1 MGILSGMTGFA
12 RVTSSGDFGTL
23 SAEARS
29 VNGRGLDMRL
39 RLPDA
44 TGHLEAEARGRIKAA
59 FERGSVSITV
69 SLERPASAESAVHV
83 DEARLKAF
91 ALAGRDLVDKG
102 LAAPPRI
109 DGLLALRGVIIS
121 EEQADTGD
129 AGAAEADSVLLGIL
143 DEAIAALKSARQAE
157 GAQLKAVL
165 EAQISEIEA
174 LTQQAASHPAATA
187 DAIRERLKQKIDD
200 LLPAD
205 IDPDR
210 LAQEAA
216 LLAVKADVREEIDR
230 LTGHVEAARSLLAG
244 GSPCGRKLDFLA
256 QEFNREVNTLCSKS
270 ADRGLTEIGLAMKHV
285 VDQFREQV
293 QNLE

>member
-1 MGILSGMTGFA
+1 MAVLSGMTGFA
-12 RVTSSGDFGTL
+12 RAVSSGDFGTL

-29 VNGRGLDMRL
+29 VNGRGLDIRL
-39 RLPDA
+39 RLPDG
-44 TGHLEAEARGRIKAA
+44 TGHLEAEARARIKAA
-59 FERGSVSITV
+59 FERGSVSINI
-69 SLERPASAESAVHV
+69 SLEKPADTESAVHI
-83 DEARLKAF
+83 DEARLRTL
-91 ALAGRDLVDKG
+91 ALAGRDLVEKG

-109 DGLLALRGVIIS
+109 DGLLALRGVIVS
-121 EEQADTGD
+121 EDQTVSGEADTAQSD
-129 AGAAEADSVLLGIL
+129 TAILNIL
-143 DEAIAALKSARQAE
+143 DEAIAALKSARQTE

-165 EAQISEIEA
+165 ETQISEIEA
-174 LTQQAASHPAATA
+174 LKQQAASHPAASA
-187 DAIRERLKQKIDD
+187 EAIRDRLKQKIDD
-200 LLPAD
+200 LLPSG

-230 LTGHVEAARSLLAG
+230 LTGHVEAARSLLEG

-270 ADRGLTEIGLAMKHV
+270 SDRGLTEIGLAMKHV
-285 VDQFREQV
+285 VDQLREQV

>member
-1 MGILSGMTGFA
+1 MGVLSGMTGFA
-12 RVTSSGDFGTL
+12 RATSSGDFGTL

-29 VNGRGLDMRL
+29 VNGRGLDIRL
-39 RLPDA
+39 RLPDG
-44 TGHLEAEARGRIKAA
+44 TGHLEAEARSRIKAA
-59 FERGSVSITV
+59 FVRGSVSITV
-69 SLERPASAESAVHV
+69 SLEKPASVEAGAHI
-83 DEARLKAF
+83 DEARLRAL

-121 EEQADTGD
+121 EDQAATGD
-129 AGAAEADSVLLGIL
+129 AITAQADSAVLAVI
-143 DEAIAALKSARQAE
+143 DEVAAALKSARQAE
-157 GAQLKAVL
+157 GAQLKPVL
-165 EAQISEIEA
+165 EAQISEIEH
-174 LTQQAASHPAATA
+174 LKQQAASHPAAA
-187 DAIRERLKQKIDD
+187 AEAIRDRLKQKIDD
-200 LLPAD
+200 LLPSG
-205 IDPDR
+205 IDADR

-270 ADRGLTEIGLAMKHV
+270 SDRGLTEIGLSMKHV

>member
-1 MGILSGMTGFA
+1 MSVLSGMTGFA
-12 RVTSSGDFGTL
+12 RATSSGDFGTL

-39 RLPDA
+39 RLPDG
-44 TGHLEAEARGRIKAA
+44 TGHLEAEARSRIKAA
-59 FERGSVSITV
+59 FERGSVSINI
-69 SLERPASAESAVHV
+69 SLEKPADIEAAVHI
-83 DEARLKAF
+83 DEARLRIL
-91 ALAGRDLVDKG
+91 ALAGRDLVAKG

-109 DGLLALRGVIIS
+109 DGLLALRGVIVS
-121 EEQADTGD
+121 EDQSGRQEVDTGQSD
-129 AGAAEADSVLLGIL
+129 AAVLSVL
-143 DEAIAALKSARQAE
+143 DEAVAALKSARQDE
-157 GAQLKAVL
+157 GAQLKTVL

-174 LTQQAASHPAATA
+174 LKQQAASHPAAGA
-187 DAIRERLKQKIDD
+187 EAIRERLKQKIDD
-200 LLPAD
+200 LLPSG

-216 LLAVKADVREEIDR
+216 ILAVKADVREEIDR
-230 LTGHVEAARSLLAG
+230 LTGHVEAARGLLAG

-270 ADRGLTEIGLAMKHV
+270 SDRGLTEIGLAMKHV

>member
-1 MGILSGMTGFA
+1 MGVLSGMTGFA
-12 RVTSSGDFGTL
+12 RATSSGGFGTL

-29 VNGRGLDMRL
+29 VNGRGLDIRL
-39 RLPDA
+39 RLPDGMA
-44 TGHLEAEARGRIKAA
+44 HLEAEARGRIKAA
-59 FERGSVSITV
+59 FERGSVSVTV
-69 SLERPASAESAVHV
+69 SFEKAASVEGAVHV
-83 DEARLKAF
+83 DEARLR
-91 ALAGRDLVDKG
+91 ALASAGRHLVEEG
-102 LAAPPRI
+102 LVSPPRL
-109 DGLLALRGVIIS
+109 DGLLALRGVIVS
-121 EEQADTGD
+121 EEAGSAGDISVQAME
-129 AGAAEADSVLLGIL
+129 AAVLPLL
-143 DEAIAALKSARQAE
+143 DDVVEALKAARQAE

-165 EAQISEIEA
+165 DAQISEIEA
-174 LTQQAASHPAATA
+174 LKAQAASHPAATPE
-187 DAIRERLKQKIDD
+187 AIRDRLKQKIDD
-200 LLPAD
+200 LLPSG

-230 LTGHVEAARSLLAG
+230 LTGHVEAARGLLAG

-270 ADRGLTEIGLAMKHV
+270 SDRGLTEIGLAMKHV

>member
-1 MGILSGMTGFA
+1 MSGILSGMTGFA
-12 RVTSSGDFGTL
+12 RASAPDGAL

-44 TGHLEAEARGRIKAA
+44 FSHLEAEARSRIKSA
-59 FERGSVSITV
+59 FERGSITINVSQEKT
-69 SLERPASAESAVHV
+69 ASGDGALHI
-83 DEARLKAF
+83 DEARLRQL
-91 ALAGRDLVDKG
+91 ALAGRDLVEQG
-102 LAAPPRI
+102 VVAPARL
-109 DGLLALRGVIIS
+109 DGLLALRGVILS
-121 EEQADTGD
+121 EEAAPAGTDTEAADAQCLALLD
-129 AGAAEADSVLLGIL
+129 QVIGALL
-143 DEAIAALKSARQAE
+143 AARRDE
-157 GAQLKAVL
+157 GAQLKSVL
-165 EAQISEIEA
+165 DSQINEIEA
-174 LTQQAASHPAATA
+174 LKKQAAAHPAATPE
-187 DAIRERLKQKIDD
+187 AIRDRLKQKIDD
-200 LLPAD
+200 LLPGG

-230 LTGHVEAARSLLAG
+230 LTGHVEAARTLLAG

>member
-1 MGILSGMTGFA
+1 MGVLSGMTGFA
-12 RVTSSGDFGTL
+12 RASANVAAGTL

-29 VNGRGLDMRL
+29 VNGRGLDIRL
-39 RLPDA
+39 RLPDG
-44 TGHLEAEARGRIKAA
+44 TGHLEAEARNRIKAA
-59 FERGSVSITV
+59 FERGSVSISV
-69 SLERPASAESAVHV
+69 SLEKAAAAESALHI
-83 DEARLKAF
+83 DKARLRAL
-91 ALAGRDLVDKG
+91 ALAGRDLVDEG

-109 DGLLALRGVIIS
+109 DGLLALRGVIVS
-121 EEQADTGD
+121 EDSAPAGEVDT
-129 AGAAEADSVLLGIL
+129 AEADTALLALL
-143 DEAIAALKSARQAE
+143 DEVIDALKAARREE
-157 GAQLKAVL
+157 GAQLHGVL
-165 EAQISEIEA
+165 QNQITEIEA
-174 LTQQAASHPAATA
+174 LKIQAAAHPAASA
-187 DAIRERLKQKIDD
+187 EAIRDRLKQKIDD
-200 LLPAD
+200 LLPSG

-210 LAQEAA
+210 FAQEAA

-230 LTGHVEAARSLLAG
+230 LTGHVAAARTLLAG